1 MTKILVI
8 EDEVAV
14 RENLLELLEAENF
27 ETIEAENG
35 KIGIEKA
42 ICETPDLILC
52 DLMMPEMDGYGVL
65 TSIRSEPTTAT
76 IPFIFLTAK
85 SAKCDFR
92 QGMDL
97 GADDYITKP
106 FTRAELLSAIIS
118 RLSKQALLRKYLT
131 AKNDIKTLAPEIQ
144 IIESSLRQALEK
156 DDASEFEI
164 FYKPI
169 VEIASGKIIAS
180 ESFLTWNSSDLG
192 KVHPSELIPLAESTD
207 LIIPLADCL
216 IKSVC
221 QQIKTW
227 KNVGLP
233 TTQITVNLSAQ
244 QFNQVD
250 LASKISDIISEYQLE
265 PENLQIEIS
274 ENAIMTDLNRAI
286 ATIDELKS
294 LGIKT
299 AIDDFGTGNSSLIY
313 LKKLPIDILK
323 IDPYFIH
330 NVANDLQKAAITN
343 ALIQMAHN
351 LNLKIVAQGIKSQAE
366 LDYVRQKG
374 CYAMQ
379 GSLFGNAL
387 SSVELEKTL
396 LANEKFAIN

>member
-8 EDEVAV
+8 EDELAV

-35 KIGIEKA
+35 QIGIEKA
-42 ICETPDLILC
+42 IHETPDLILC
-52 DLMMPEMDGYGVL
+52 DLMMPEIDGYGVL

-85 SAKCDFR
+85 SAKGDFR

-131 AKNDIKTLAPEIQ
+131 AKNDIKTLSPEIQ
-144 IIESSLRQALEK
+144 IIESSLRQALQT
-156 DDASEFEI
+156 DDASEFEL

-169 VEIASGKIIAS
+169 VEITSGKIIAA
-180 ESFLTWNSSDLG
+180 ESLLTWNSSDLG

-207 LIIPLADCL
+207 LILPLADCL
-216 IKSVC
+216 VKIAC

-227 KNVGLP
+227 KKSGVP
-233 TTQITVNLSAQ
+233 SIPITVNLSAQ

-250 LASKISDIISEYQLE
+250 LASRISDILTENQLE
-265 PENLQIEIS
+265 AENLQIEIS
-274 ENAIMTDLNRAI
+274 ENAIMTDLNHAI

-299 AIDDFGTGNSSLIY
+299 AIDDFGTGNSSLIC

-330 NVANDLQKAAITN
+330 NVANDLQKSAITN

-351 LNLKIVAQGIKSQAE
+351 LNLKIVAQGIQNQTE

-379 GSLFGNAL
+379 GLQFGNAL

-396 LANEKFAIN
+396 LASQNLA

>member
-1 MTKILVI
+1 
-8 EDEVAV
+8 
-14 RENLLELLEAENF
+14 
-27 ETIEAENG
+27 
-35 KIGIEKA
+35 
-42 ICETPDLILC
+42 
-52 DLMMPEMDGYGVL
+52 MMPEIDGFGVL
-65 TSIRSEPTTAT
+65 TSIRSEPRTAT

-85 SAKCDFR
+85 SAKGDFR

-169 VEIASGKIIAS
+169 IEITSGKIIAS

-216 IKSVC
+216 LKSVC

-227 KNVGLP
+227 KKAGLP

-250 LASKISDIISEYQLE
+250 LAAKINDIISKYQVE

-294 LGIKT
+294 LGIKS

-330 NVANDLQKAAITN
+330 NVANDLQKSAITN

-351 LNLKIVAQGIKSQAE
+351 LNLKIVAQGVKSQAE

-396 LANEKFAIN
+396 LVSKNLA

>member
-8 EDEVAV
+8 EDELAV

-42 ICETPDLILC
+42 IYETPDLILC
-52 DLMMPEMDGYGVL
+52 DLMMPEIDGYGVL

-85 SAKCDFR
+85 SAKGDFR

-144 IIESSLRQALEK
+144 IIESSLRHALEK
-156 DDASEFEI
+156 DDVSEFEI

-169 VEIASGKIIAS
+169 VEITSGKIIAA

-192 KVHPSELIPLAESTD
+192 KVHASELIPLAESTD
-207 LIIPLADCL
+207 LILPLADCL
-216 IKSVC
+216 VKIAC
-221 QQIKTW
+221 QQIKAW
-227 KNVGLP
+227 KKSGVP
-233 TTQITVNLSAQ
+233 SIPITVNLSAQ

-250 LASKISDIISEYQLE
+250 LASKISDILTENQLE
-265 PENLQIEIS
+265 AENLQIEIG
-274 ENAIMTDLNRAI
+274 ENAVMMDLNHAI

-299 AIDDFGTGNSSLIY
+299 AIDDFGTGNSSLIC

-330 NVANDLQKAAITN
+330 NVANDVQKSAITN

-351 LNLKIVAQGIKSQAE
+351 LNLKIVAQGIQNQTE
-366 LDYVRQKG
+366 LDYIRQKG

-396 LANEKFAIN
+396 LASEKLA

>member
-35 KIGIEKA
+35 QIGIEKA

-52 DLMMPEMDGYGVL
+52 DLMMPEIDGFGVL
-65 TSIRSEPTTAT
+65 TSIRSEPRTAT

-85 SAKCDFR
+85 SAKGDFR

-169 VEIASGKIIAS
+169 IEITSGKIIAS

-216 IKSVC
+216 LKSVC

-227 KNVGLP
+227 KKAGLP

-250 LASKISDIISEYQLE
+250 LAAKINDIISKYQVE

-294 LGIKT
+294 LGIKS

-330 NVANDLQKAAITN
+330 NVANDLQKSAITN

-351 LNLKIVAQGIKSQAE
+351 LNLKIVAQGVKSQAE

-396 LANEKFAIN
+396 LVSKNLA